1 VALTAAP
8 CRLFL
13 STIIEHAL
21 KTVCALLGLPD
32 IPMHCS
38 NPFRLE
44 QLVVVFKKKLSE
56 RADLEESWHVFRHI
70 MEDMTA
76 MVRSQ
81 PTEYPPFFAGM
92 AMKVPAGA
100 SN

>member
-1 VALTAAP
+1 M
-8 CRLFL
+8 
-13 STIIEHAL
+13 
-21 KTVCALLGLPD
+21 CALLGLPD
-32 IPMHCS
+32 IPMHYS

-44 QLVVVFKKKLSE
+44 QLVIVFKKKLAE
-56 RADLEESWHVFRHI
+56 RADLEESWHVFRHVI
-70 MEDMTA
+70 EDMTA

-81 PTEYPPFFAGM
+81 PMEYPPFFAGM